1 MHVLKDIIL
10 YVIQSVDLQDDQGG
24 LEFDSDNDN
33 VNNSKIESTK
43 AEEEAIEKGLQVL
56 KINLFC
62 LLFPHCSETLQFTLQ
77 L

>member
-1 MHVLKDIIL
+1 MYVLKGIIL
-10 YVIQSVDLQDDQGG
+10 YVIRSVDSQDDQGG

-56 KINLFC
+56 KITSFC
-62 LLFPHCSETLQFTLQ
+62 LLFPHHYETFYFTLQ
-77 L
+77 M

>member
-1 MHVLKDIIL
+1 MYILKGVIL
-10 YVIQSVDLQDDQGG
+10 YVIRSVDLQDDQGG

-56 KINLFC
+56 KITSFLSPLPSLF
-62 LLFPHCSETLQFTLQ
+62 
-77 L
+77 